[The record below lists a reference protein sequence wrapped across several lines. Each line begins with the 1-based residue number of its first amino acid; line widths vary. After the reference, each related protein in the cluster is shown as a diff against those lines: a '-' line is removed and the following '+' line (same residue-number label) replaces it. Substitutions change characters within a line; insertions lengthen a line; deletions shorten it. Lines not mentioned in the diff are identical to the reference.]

1 MPPERA
7 RNPFVGPVPFARKD
21 AELFFGRG
29 AEIQELVSL
38 IVANRVVVL
47 YAASGAGK
55 TSLLNAGVLPL
66 LERRERFEVLPS
78 ARFSRVA
85 PDDEAARDAANVYV
99 YTTLLNW
106 RDEDAEPPEDQGDTD
121 EAPTTLSAFLAAREA
136 RHDPRGRR
144 LPRVV
149 VFDQFEEI
157 FTVHPEHWEQRDG
170 FFEQLAA
177 ALDADRHLHVLL
189 SLREDYLAQLE
200 PTLPMLLTP
209 GEQDEPDLGPLVPL
223 LRPQV
228 RYRLERLG
236 SDAAID
242 AVTGPVQGAGRTFSP
257 GVAEELVRDLQK
269 LRIDVGLSE
278 PIETPGE
285 YVEPVQLQVVCHSLW
300 NDLPADVE
308 KITAKHIRAFGNVD
322 EVLERFYD
330 DAVKAAA
337 KAAHT
342 GEERLRK
349 WLEEAFITS
358 LGTRNTIYR
367 AVESKAR
374 FPDAA
379 IDELEDRHLIR
390 GDWRAGTR
398 WYELTHDR
406 FIGPIQSSNHRA
418 ASERSRR
425 LRKRVAVFAAVAI
438 PLAVVAAGWGAFAQ
452 DEPVARFGTI
462 SAGALDL
469 NVPLALYEPPRGA
482 TFTRVGEV
490 DPTPGPDP
498 TPQGNRLAVLV
509 ATQGYRGRPLVIRTS
524 TVPPTGRAG
533 AGAVS
538 LRFTPPTDQEK
549 RRFRIWIPVPAGS
562 GRFRYRASLE
572 DADSGVVIN
581 QARSAYFRVR
591 PNGMALT
598 DRALFLLQL
607 RKDGGGQGSVESV
620 PKRIACGR
628 VCSFQYEVGTKVSL
642 VARPGPL
649 SAFRRWMGGC
659 KEKGRGNVC
668 AVLVERPT
676 TVVADF
682 LPLDIVTTRGGKGVF
697 YRKSARL
704 DDTAPGLGPDD
715 DVRVSIYCY
724 TKGELA
730 YSAEGGKLRASDDW
744 AKIVLKPTRFV
755 PAVFLRRSRDGRIRG
770 VPDC

>member
-1 MPPERA
+1 MPPERTH
-7 RNPFVGPVPFARKD
+7 NPFVGPVPFARKD

-38 IVANRVVVL
+38 IVANRIVVL

-78 ARFSRVA
+78 ARFSRVSPA
-85 PDDEAARDAANVYV
+85 DEAARGATNVYV

-106 RDEDAEPPEDQGDTD
+106 RDDDAERRDGAGAD
-121 EAPTTLSAFLAAREA
+121 EAPTAPTTLPAFLSRRET

-149 VFDQFEEI
+149 IFDQFEEI

-177 ALDADRHLHVLL
+177 ALDADRHLHVVL

-200 PTLPMLLTP
+200 PMLPMLLTP
-209 GEQDEPDLGPLVPL
+209 SEQDGPDVGPLVPL
-223 LRPQV
+223 LRSQV

-236 SDAAID
+236 SEAAID
-242 AVTGPVQGAGRTFSP
+242 AVTGPVQHAGRRFSP

-269 LRIDVGLSE
+269 LRIDVGRSE

-285 YVEPVQLQVVCHSLW
+285 FVEPVQLQVVCHSLW
-300 NDLPADVE
+300 NDLPPTVE
-308 KITAKHIRAFGNVD
+308 EITAKHIRAFGNVD

-330 DAVKAAA
+330 DSVKAAA
-337 KAAHT
+337 KAAHA
-342 GEERLRK
+342 GEERVRK

-425 LRKRVAVFAAVAI
+425 LRKRVMAFVAVAV
-438 PLAVVAAGWGAFAQ
+438 PLAAVAAGWGAFAQ
-452 DEPVARFGTI
+452 DEPVPRLGTI
-462 SAGALDL
+462 SAGALSL
-469 NVPLALYEPPRGA
+469 NAPLETYERPRGA
-482 TFTRVGEV
+482 TLSPVGSTTTR
-490 DPTPGPDP
+490 
-498 TPQGNRLAVLV
+498 QGNLFELLV
-509 ATQGYRGRPLVIRTS
+509 ATQGYEGRRLRIRAS
-524 TVPPTGRAG
+524 TVDESGGVHAG
-533 AGAVS
+533 AAV
-538 LRFTPPTDQEK
+538 LTFRPTKSQPK
-549 RRFRIWIPVPAGS
+549 ARYQLWIPQSAGP
-562 GRFRYRASLE
+562 GRFAYRAKLE
-572 DADSGVVIN
+572 DPQTGVAIDTTK
-581 QARSAYFRVR
+581 SAFFRMR

-598 DRALFLLQL
+598 DKALFVLQV
-607 RKDGGGQGSVESV
+607 RKNGGGQGNVESV
-620 PKRIACGR
+620 PQRIDCGR
-628 VCSFQYEVGTKVSL
+628 VCSFQYEFGTKVSL
-642 VARPGPL
+642 VARPGPR
-649 SAFRRWMGGC
+649 STFRRWLGGC
-659 KEKGRGNVC
+659 KGKGRDNVC
-668 AVLVERPT
+668 AVTVERAT

-682 LPLDIVTTRGGKGVF
+682 SPVDIVATRSNLGVK

-704 DDTAPGLGPDD
+704 TDTVPGLGPLEGA
-715 DVRVSIYCY
+715 RVSIYCY
-724 TKGELA
+724 TKGETA
-730 YSAEGGKLRASDDW
+730 RSEDESKVRESDDW
-744 AKIVLKPTRFV
+744 AKIALTPARYV
-755 PAVFLRRSRDGRIRG
+755 PAVFLGRSRDGRIRG